1 MSVQGGY
8 TVRIKR
14 SAEKEMDRLPARTF
28 ERVTRAILGLERNPR
43 PPGSQKL
50 RGVQDYR
57 LRVGQYRILY
67 TIDDHER
74 VVEIIAVG
82 HRRDVYRGI

>member
-1 MSVQGGY
+1 MSAQGRY

-28 ERVTRAILGLERNPR
+28 ERVAKAILRLERDPR
-43 PPGSQKL
+43 PLGSQKL
-50 RGVQDYR
+50 RGMQDYR

-67 TIDDHER
+67 TKLSLPDTFISSFGID
-74 VVEIIAVG
+74 I
-82 HRRDVYRGI
+82 

>member
-1 MSVQGGY
+1 MSAQAGY

-28 ERVTRAILGLERNPR
+28 ERVAQAILRLERDPR

-57 LRVGQYRILY
+57 LRVGQYRIL
-67 TIDDHER
+67 
-74 VVEIIAVG
+74 
-82 HRRDVYRGI
+82 

>member
-1 MSVQGGY
+1 MSAKAGY

-28 ERVTRAILGLERNPR
+28 ERVAQAILGLERDPR

-50 RGVQDYR
+50 RGVPDYR

-67 TIDDHER
+67 GIDDRKR
-74 VVEIIAVG
+74 VVEVIAVG